1 MNDNYWSKQAINERL
16 FKLDNPHVGDSY
28 LESEELMSNCIKQV
42 KDNLAKMKSL
52 SKEDSDKWEQYLQS
66 ISVPDELV
74 AEQLGWQLV
83 ALKSDND
90 NYTPKI
96 TSFQQLNELVAEQ
109 LGWQLVALKSDNDN
123 YTRNVIKW
131 FPQEIKENEIEQ
143 WLHNKCEEGYSYYYF
158 VPNFAS
164 DPYWN
169 KDLLDYLLTNEQ
181 CEVQYNL
188 KPDRTEVSVNYV
200 YNSGREF
207 YRIEM
212 KGAGQLGLCLA
223 FLNYKGIKFTL
234 DKNIYNDYNS

>member
-66 ISVPDELV
+66 ISVPD
-74 AEQLGWQLV
+74 
-83 ALKSDND
+83 
-90 NYTPKI
+90 
-96 TSFQQLNELVAEQ
+96 ELVAEQ

>member
-90 NYTPKI
+90 NYI
-96 TSFQQLNELVAEQ
+96 
-109 LGWQLVALKSDNDN
+109 
-123 YTRNVIKW
+123 RNVIKW

>member
-28 LESEELMSNCIKQV
+28 LESEELMSNCIKQF

-66 ISVPDELV
+66 ISVPD
-74 AEQLGWQLV
+74 
-83 ALKSDND
+83 
-90 NYTPKI
+90 
-96 TSFQQLNELVAEQ
+96 ELVAEQ

>member
-28 LESEELMSNCIKQV
+28 LESEELMSNCIKQF

-52 SKEDSDKWEQYLQS
+52 SKEDSDRWEQYLQS

-90 NYTPKI
+90 NYI
-96 TSFQQLNELVAEQ
+96 
-109 LGWQLVALKSDNDN
+109 
-123 YTRNVIKW
+123 RNVIKW